1 MSKKK
6 DRTGEEN
13 INKFGSKMIIK
24 EYRGANDLDIYFPEY
39 NWISE
44 HNAYNNFKKGLVKC
58 PYEPNVFE
66 RGYIGDGIY
75 KSRINGKLI
84 KSYSEWHDMFDR
96 CYNSEFHKRHPSYK
110 DCDVANIWFNYQR
123 FGDWFSKNYYEVPGE
138 TMHLDKDI
146 LYKGNKIYS
155 PEKCIF
161 VPNKIN
167 TLFIKCDRSRGDL
180 PIGVYYDKDRNKY
193 TAGYKIN
200 KIRKFIGRYDNPEDA
215 FYVYKLHKEKL
226 IKEVIDSYKGIIPEP
241 HYSRLR
247 EAMYNY
253 NVEIDD

>member
-110 DCDVANIWFNYQR
+110 YCDVANIWFNYQR
-123 FGDWFSKNYYEVPGE
+123 FGDWFSKNYYEVPGD

-146 LYKGNKIYS
+146 LVKGNKIYS
-155 PEKCIF
+155 PSTCIF
-161 VPNKIN
+161 VPNRIN
-167 TLFIKCDRSRGDL
+167 VLFVKSDKMRGDL
-180 PIGVYYDKDRNKY
+180 PIGVFWDNNKNKY
-193 TAGYKIN
+193 IAQCNANNKRDYLGSYNTSEEAFQSYKTYKENYIK
-200 KIRKFIGRYDNPEDA
+200 KIADE
-215 FYVYKLHKEKL
+215 YKLYIPQKL
-226 IKEVIDSYKGIIPEP
+226 YD
-241 HYSRLR
+241 
-247 EAMYNY
+247 AMYRY
-253 NVEIDD
+253 EIEITD